1 MSALAPATL
10 PRLQEAIREAG
21 LDGWLLFDFHG
32 INPIAAGM
40 LRLEGFTSRRGFAWI
55 PVTGTPTALSNA
67 IEQGPWRNWPG
78 EWEMVQYSGWRS
90 LESSLA
96 KLVGGKRVAME
107 YSPGDAVPYLDR
119 VPAGV
124 LEMVQSAGATVFSS
138 ADLVTAFYAVW
149 TDADRASHERAAG
162 VIAGIAQ
169 AAMRLAGE
177 RASAQPITEYE
188 LAQWILARFA
198 DSGLSTDHGPIVAVG
213 PNSANAHYEP
223 LPAASTPIERGTILL
238 VDLWA
243 KEDGGVFADQTW
255 MASLGEPGERYV
267 KVWTAVREGRDAAID
282 LLRARLGADAPVK
295 GADVDDAARTTIERH
310 GFGERF
316 IHRTGHSIDPRDL
329 HGSGPHL
336 DNFETHEERALI
348 SGVGFSI
355 EPGIYIPG
363 EVGMR
368 SEVNAFIDGRELL
381 VTPAEYQRDLLIV

>member
-1 MSALAPATL
+1 
-10 PRLQEAIREAG
+10 
-21 LDGWLLFDFHG
+21 
-32 INPIAAGM
+32 
-40 LRLEGFTSRRGFAWI
+40 
-55 PVTGTPTALSNA
+55 
-67 IEQGPWRNWPG
+67 
-78 EWEMVQYSGWRS
+78 
-90 LESSLA
+90 
-96 KLVGGKRVAME
+96 
-107 YSPGDAVPYLDR
+107 
-119 VPAGV
+119 
-124 LEMVQSAGATVFSS
+124 MVQSAGATVFTS

-149 TDADRASHERAAG
+149 TDADRASHERAAR

-169 AAMRLAGE
+169 AAIRLAGE

-188 LAQWILARFA
+188 LAKWILARFA

-213 PNSANAHYEP
+213 PNAANAHYEP
-223 LPAASTPIERGTILL
+223 LPAVSPPIERGTILL

-243 KEDGGVFADQTW
+243 REDGGVFADQTW
-255 MASLGEPGERYV
+255 MASLGEPGERDA

-316 IHRTGHSIDPRDL
+316 IHRTGHSIDSRDL

-348 SGVGFSI
+348 PGVGFSI

-368 SEVNAFIDGRELL
+368 SEVNAFIDGRQLL